1 VAHLRLAPPAAE
13 WVVAEPLRADPN
25 VARLKLAYG
34 EVRDALGAI
43 KGFAT
48 LLRSSKVSP
57 RNLESSLEDVE
68 AGCARL
74 VASAAQCTTLVEAK
88 LGAGCTGDLLKGI
101 QHSAAALQTK
111 VRAAKPMNAARRI
124 DLEHTTLAV
133 LADLESS
140 LMLIELVKEAAV
152 SDPISVDLTSLLSP
166 GRGSDPDLQP
176 TKRTVLAQAV
186 VHLSE
191 HEFLVKPRVATLVLA
206 YSVAFVTG
214 ENHNRCL
221 VRIADAPNGGFSITI
236 EGQIQATGMSYRE
249 IEIAVPR
256 VLPASEICCKTA
268 ARTCIAEVHWEH
280 DPKRAVLS
288 WAAH

>member
-1 VAHLRLAPPAAE
+1 M
-13 WVVAEPLRADPN
+13 AEPVRA
-25 VARLKLAYG
+25 ATSSASLLLAHG
-34 EVRDALGAI
+34 EVRDALGVI

-57 RNLESSLEDVE
+57 RNLESALDDVDAE
-68 AGCARL
+68 CTRL
-74 VASAAQCTTLVEAK
+74 LASATRCVSLVEAQ
-88 LGAGCTGDLLKGI
+88 LGAGCTGDLLLGV
-101 QHSAAALQTK
+101 QERTASLQSK
-111 VRAAKPMNAARRI
+111 VRAARPMNAARRI
-124 DLEHTTLAV
+124 DLEHTTLGA

-140 LMLIELVKEAAV
+140 LMLIELLKEAAI

-186 VHLSE
+186 VELSQ

-206 YSVAFVTG
+206 LSAGFVTG
-214 ENHNRCL
+214 EKQNRCTIL
-221 VRIADAPNGGFSITI
+221 ISDALHGGFSITI
-236 EGQIQATGMSYRE
+236 EQQARATGVSYRE

-256 VLPASEICCKTA
+256 VLPASEICCQTA
-268 ARTCIAEVHWEH
+268 ARTCIAEVRWER
-280 DPKRAVLS
+280 DPRRAILS